1 MSEVTPAAAPAPA
14 KKSAS
19 LQSIAFGLVALI
31 VIWFGLAKTWQ
42 GIGAMFGWDGSA
54 KFKTLLEESDTAYR
68 AALKHADVAEP
79 LYASLMEALNAQSLA
94 DARLEQSDNAKQAVA
109 AFQDAAKQFA
119 LSGKKIDEALTQG
132 LKLKDEHTKS
142 LTLRAQAC
150 SLLANVCQLNA
161 DLCSAMLDESI
172 STKESLVPRLTELA
186 AKRDAARTDAETA
199 LVESQKLAEQ
209 DVAK

>member
-1 MSEVTPAAAPAPA
+1 MSEVTPAADHAPV
-14 KKSAS
+14 KKSGT
-19 LQSIAFGLVALI
+19 LQSVAFGFVAVV

-42 GIGAMFGWDGSA
+42 GVSAMFGWDGSA
-54 KFKTLLEESDTAYR
+54 AFKTLLEESDAAYR

-94 DARLEQSDNAKQAVA
+94 DARLEQGDNAKQAVA

-132 LKLKDEHTKS
+132 LKLKDEHKKS

-150 SLLANVCQLNA
+150 SQLANVCQLNA

-172 STKESLVPRLTELA
+172 NTKEALIPRLTELA
-186 AKRDAARTDAETA
+186 AKRDATRTEAETA